1 MDKISKDEFLK
12 LIDDSKDIFDFYS
25 DPVRIGKGSS
35 DDLVLMSVD
44 LYDKLIK
51 NKARNTDSDADIR
64 YYICELKMPE
74 EARAQLEQKA
84 KQLEMTLD
92 ELFNAT
98 LKNFIDYVESCK
110 EKNIPPEKMFP
121 EEDIDSEE
129 KIEFIRCYPVRRG
142 ETEAQA
148 KKRALEMEQRE
159 GTDPFP
165 G

>member
-1 MDKISKDEFLK
+1 MERISKDEFLK
-12 LIDDSKDIFDFYS
+12 LIDDGKDIFDFHS
-25 DPVRIGKGSS
+25 DPVRIGEGSS
-35 DDLVLMSVD
+35 DDLVLISAD
-44 LYDKLIK
+44 LYDELIK
-51 NKARNTDSDADIR
+51 NKAKNTDSDADIR

-74 EARAQLEQKA
+74 ETRAQLEQKA

-121 EEDIDSEE
+121 EEDIDPEE

-142 ETEAQA
+142 ETKAQA
-148 KKRALEMEQRE
+148 KKRAIVMEQRQ
-159 GTDPFP
+159 GTDPFL